1 MARIHIAR
9 NGSVVGVHEEHEVPA
24 LVALGEVRRTDHW
37 WRQGMRGWERVGATF
52 DAPRPAAPAPATRP
66 SPAPAAAAAAPSR
79 PSKPA
84 GHLRYTCLRCKH
96 RFEAPKVEKDG
107 SFLAELFYWAISPIA
122 GGFYTAG
129 RVLGTKQLCPKCD
142 SEQLNDEPW

>member
-1 MARIHIAR
+1 MIIAQRRAVCLSLMAVAVLAVLAAEPVA
-9 NGSVVGVHEEHEVPA
+9 GFA
-24 LVALGEVRRTDHW
+24 LCTAASALGA
-37 WRQGMRGWERVGATF
+37 RG
-52 DAPRPAAPAPATRP
+52 PAAPAARPA
-66 SPAPAAAAAAPSR
+66 
-79 PSKPA
+79 KPA

-96 RFEAPKVEKDG
+96 RFEEPKVQKEG
-107 SFLAELFYWAISPIA
+107 SLLAELFYWAISPVA

>member
-1 MARIHIAR
+1 MVRIHIAR
-9 NGSVVGVHEEHEVPA
+9 NGSVIGVHEEHAVPA
-24 LVALGEVRRTDHW
+24 LVALGEIRRTDHW
-37 WRQGMRGWERVGATF
+37 WREGMKGWERVGATF
-52 DAPRPAAPAPATRP
+52 DAPRPAAPSAAVVAPP
-66 SPAPAAAAAAPSR
+66 SPAAPAAR
-79 PSKPA
+79 PAKPA

-96 RFEAPKVEKDG
+96 RFEEPKVQKEG
-107 SFLAELFYWAISPIA
+107 SLLAELFYWAISPVA

>member
-9 NGSVVGVHEEHEVPA
+9 GGSVIGVHEEHAVPA

-37 WRQGMRGWERVGATF
+37 WREGMRSWERVGATF
-52 DAPRPAAPAPATRP
+52 DAPRPPSAPAAPPASR
-66 SPAPAAAAAAPSR
+66 PAPAAAPAR

-84 GHLRYTCLRCKH
+84 GHLRYTCLRCQH
-96 RFEAPKVEKDG
+96 RFAEPKVEKEG
-107 SFLAELFYWAISPIA
+107 SFLAELFYWAISPVA

-129 RVLGTKQLCPKCD
+129 RVLGTKHLCPRCD

>member
-9 NGSVVGVHEEHEVPA
+9 AGKVIGVHEEHAVPA

-37 WRQGMRGWERVGATF
+37 WTQGMGSWERVGATF
-52 DAPRPAAPAPATRP
+52 DAPRTAAPAPT
-66 SPAPAAAAAAPSR
+66 PAPAPAK

-84 GHLRYTCLRCKH
+84 GHLRYTCTRCQY
-96 RFEAPKVEKDG
+96 RFNEPKEHKEG
-107 SFLAELFYWAISPIA
+107 STLAELFYWLVSPVA

-129 RVLGTKQLCPKCD
+129 RALGTKQLCPKCD
-142 SEQLNDEPW
+142 SEQILDEPW